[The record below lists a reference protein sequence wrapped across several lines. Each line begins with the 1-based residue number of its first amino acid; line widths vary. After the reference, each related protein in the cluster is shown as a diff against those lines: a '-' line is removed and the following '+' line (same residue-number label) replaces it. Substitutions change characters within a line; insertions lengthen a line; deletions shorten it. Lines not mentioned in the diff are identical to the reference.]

1 MKLPALFATM
11 LLLSLTVVVH
21 GQHEEAIKW
30 LDKNAPEIKTVQ
42 AENGLKDLM
51 PLKNILKDK
60 RIVALGEATH
70 GTKEFFQ
77 MKHRMLEF
85 LVKEMGFRFFAIEAN
100 LTEAYVVNEY
110 VLYGKGDPQK
120 ALDGLYFWT
129 WNTKEVMAMIEWMRE
144 YNKGKTDKDKVRF
157 YGFDMQAQPVAIAEF
172 NKYLTRVDSGY
183 ASQIKDVVTRIKGL
197 EDIPGNKQATACAGE
212 VRKIFTHMAENKQ
225 KYIATTST
233 REYEM
238 EKHNLVIVS
247 QYIAMISKTDTAAM
261 CQVRDSCMS
270 ENVKWLMNLE
280 GDSSKFVLW
289 AHNGHIAKDYVTS
302 DGLTMGYFLRKYYM
316 DNYYALGFDFY
327 QGSFQS
333 IGAKVGLTEFH
344 CTLKQNSTGYIF
356 AQSKPDIFFIDLAIA
371 EKNQGMKKLLTDTI
385 PSIFIGALFSDDNQ
399 EQNYVKRPLADM
411 YDGLIF
417 IRTTHRAEPNH
428 GLENQAVVD
437 FGNLMSRINAKPYAG
452 KQFRFSA
459 FVKMGSDTTNG
470 QGQLWCRVDRED
482 KSTGFFDNMGDRP
495 IKSLEWQYFEIT
507 GTVDKDAA
515 MLYFGCLLSGKGE
528 LYVDDI
534 SLQYKDEGQWL
545 PITIPDPTFESF
557 AGNVKPEGWMLYDKK
572 CQILVTSQ
580 ASHNGN
586 KCVHFKKEN

>member
-1 MKLPALFATM
+1 MKLPAIFATVI
-11 LLLSLTVVVH
+11 LLSISVNVP
-21 GQHEEAIKW
+21 GQNKAVIKW
-30 LDKNAPEIKTVQ
+30 LDKNALEIKTVQ
-42 AENGLKDLM
+42 AENGFKDLM

-110 VLYGKGDPQK
+110 VLHGKGDPQK

-157 YGFDMQAQPVAIAEF
+157 YGFDMQAQSIAIAEF
-172 NKYLTRVDSGY
+172 NKYLMRVDSGY
-183 ASQIKDVVTRIKGL
+183 AGQVKDVVTRINGL
-197 EDIPGNKQATACAGE
+197 EDIPGNKQAKQCAEE
-212 VRKIFTHMAENKQ
+212 VSNIFTHLAENKQ
-225 KYIATTST
+225 KYQAATSI
-233 REYEM
+233 REYEV
-238 EKHNLVIVS
+238 EKHNLAIVS
-247 QYIAMISKTDTAAM
+247 QFIAMISETDTAAM
-261 CQVRDSCMS
+261 CQARDSCMS

-280 GDSSKFVLW
+280 GDSAKFVLW
-289 AHNGHIAKDYVTS
+289 AHNGHIAKDYMTS
-302 DGLTMGYFLRKYYM
+302 DGLTMGYFLRKHYM
-316 DNYYALGFDFY
+316 DNYYALGFDFC

-333 IGAKVGLTEFH
+333 IGAKVGLVEFH
-344 CTLKQNSTGYIF
+344 CTSKQNSTGSVF
-356 AQSKPDIFFIDLAIA
+356 AQAKPEIFFIDMAIA
-371 EKNQGMKKLLTDTI
+371 KKNQGMNRFLSDTI
-385 PSIFIGALFSDDNQ
+385 PSLFIGAVFSDDNQ

-428 GLENQAVVD
+428 GIETQAVAD

-482 KSTGFFDNMGDRP
+482 KSPGFFDNMGNRP
-495 IKSLEWQYFEIT
+495 IKTPEWKYFEIT
-507 GTVDKDAA
+507 GTVDTDAA
-515 MLYFGCLLSGKGE
+515 MFYFGCLLIGTGE

-534 SLQYKDEGQWL
+534 SLQYQEDGQWL
-545 PITIPDPTFESF
+545 PIAIPDPTFESSTD
-557 AGNVKPEGWMLYDKK
+557 NVKPEGWMLYDKTY
-572 CQILVTSQ
+572 QVLVTSQ
-580 ASHNGN
+580 ASHNGK
-586 KCVHFKKEN
+586 KCVHFKKMN